1 MIDKESTTETA
12 HEEVEESDSEN
23 QANSDNEKDNKTWEE
38 KYNDTYDAR
47 LRAKAEVENIKKR
60 SEKEVSNA
68 YKFSTE
74 SIFLD
79 LIPIFESLDI
89 AVSQD
94 TDSISK
100 ENLIEGNKLLKNMF
114 DTLLEKNS
122 LEVINPI
129 NEKFAPN
136 LHQAIKTIENDKKDD
151 NTVEEVLQKGYKLV
165 GRVIKP
171 ALVVVIKNKLT

>member
-1 MIDKESTTETA
+1 MIDKESTTETMPG
-12 HEEVEESDSEN
+12 EVEESDSEN
-23 QANSDNEKDNKTWEE
+23 QAISENEKDEKSWEE
-38 KYNDTYDAR
+38 KYNDTYDAL

-79 LIPIFESLDI
+79 LIPIFESVDI

-94 TDSISK
+94 TDSLSK
-100 ENLIEGNKLLKNMF
+100 ENLVEGNKLLKNMF
-114 DTLLEKNS
+114 DSLLEKNS

-129 NEKFAPN
+129 NEKFDPN
-136 LHQAIKTIENDKKDD
+136 LHQAIKTIENGNKDD
-151 NTVEEVLQKGYKLV
+151 NIVAEVLQKGYKLV

-171 ALVVVIKNKLT
+171 ALVVVIKN

>member
-1 MIDKESTTETA
+1 MIDKESKTETTP
-12 HEEVEESDSEN
+12 EEVEESEPENQVISEN
-23 QANSDNEKDNKTWEE
+23 EIGEKTWEE
-38 KYNDTYDAR
+38 KYNDTYDAL

-114 DTLLEKNS
+114 DSLLEKNS
-122 LEVINPI
+122 LEVINAI
-129 NEKFAPN
+129 NEKFDPN

>member
-1 MIDKESTTETA
+1 MIDKESTTETTPGN
-12 HEEVEESDSEN
+12 VEESVSEN
-23 QANSDNEKDNKTWEE
+23 QATSENEKDEKTWEE
-38 KYNDTYDAR
+38 KYNDTYDAL

-94 TDSISK
+94 TDSLNK
-100 ENLIEGNKLLKNMF
+100 ENLVEGNKLLKNMF
-114 DTLLEKNS
+114 DSLLEKNS

-129 NEKFAPN
+129 NEKFDPN
-136 LHQAIKTIENDKKDD
+136 LHQAINTIKNDEKDD

-171 ALVVVIKNKLT
+171 ALVVVIKN

>member
-12 HEEVEESDSEN
+12 PEEVEESDSEN
-23 QANSDNEKDNKTWEE
+23 QATSDNEKDNKTWEE
-38 KYNDTYDAR
+38 KYNDTYDAL

-74 SIFLD
+74 SVFLD

-94 TDSISK
+94 TDSLSK
-100 ENLIEGNKLLKNMF
+100 ENLIDARAKNASS
-114 DTLLEKNS
+114 TWRES
-122 LEVINPI
+122 LSRQDSNVSS
-129 NEKFAPN
+129 
-136 LHQAIKTIENDKKDD
+136 LR
-151 NTVEEVLQKGYKLV
+151 KGSSEAK
-165 GRVIKP
+165 
-171 ALVVVIKNKLT
+171 

>member
-1 MIDKESTTETA
+1 MRMIDKESTTETTP
-12 HEEVEESDSEN
+12 EEVEESDSEN
-23 QANSDNEKDNKTWEE
+23 QATSENKKDEKTWEE
-38 KYNDTYDAR
+38 KYNDTFDAL
-47 LRAKAEVENIKKR
+47 LRAKAEVENVKKR
-60 SEKEVSNA
+60 SEKEISNA

-94 TDSISK
+94 TDSLNK
-100 ENLIEGNKLLKNMF
+100 ENLVEGNKLLKSMF
-114 DTLLEKNS
+114 DSLLEKNS

-129 NEKFAPN
+129 NEKFDPN
-136 LHQAIKTIENDKKDD
+136 LHQAIKTIENDNKDD

-171 ALVVVIKNKLT
+171 ALVVVIKN

>member
-1 MIDKESTTETA
+1 MHMIDKESTTETA
-12 HEEVEESDSEN
+12 PEEGEDSDSEN
-23 QANSDNEKDNKTWEE
+23 EATSDNEKDNKTWEE
-38 KYNDTYDAR
+38 KYNDTYDAL

-60 SEKEVSNA
+60 SEKEISNA

-94 TDSISK
+94 TESLNK
-100 ENLIEGNKLLKNMF
+100 ENLVEGNKLLKNMF
-114 DTLLEKNS
+114 DSLLEKNS

-129 NEKFAPN
+129 NEKFDPN
-136 LHQAIKTIENDKKDD
+136 LHQAIKTIENDNKDD

-171 ALVVVIKNKLT
+171 ALVVVIKN